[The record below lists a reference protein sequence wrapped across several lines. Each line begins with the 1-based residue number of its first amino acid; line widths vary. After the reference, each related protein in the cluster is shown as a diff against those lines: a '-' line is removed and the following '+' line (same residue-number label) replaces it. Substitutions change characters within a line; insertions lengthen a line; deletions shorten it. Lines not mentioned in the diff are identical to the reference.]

1 MRAGT
6 MTSRAVPVDEVA
18 RAEAADVVTSAGDRR
33 AVTVRM
39 TLDDGSSIDLPDRLG
54 TFLADL
60 VESMAGGAGVSTSVL
75 PEEMTTT
82 VAADVIGVS
91 RPTLVKM
98 IDRGE
103 IAARSVGT
111 HRRLRREDVLAARV
125 TRRDARRI
133 AAQELLEAGEA
144 FD

>member
-1 MRAGT
+1 MHAVTTTG
-6 MTSRAVPVDEVA
+6 RAVPIDEVA
-18 RAEAADVVTSAGDRR
+18 RHEAADVVSAAGDRR
-33 AVTVRM
+33 VTAVTM
-39 TLDDGSSIDLPDRLG
+39 ALDDGSSIALPSRLG

-60 VESMAGGAGVSTSVL
+60 VESMAGGAAVSTRVL
-75 PEEMTTT
+75 PDEMTTT
-82 VAADVIGVS
+82 VAAGVIGVS

-103 IAARSVGT
+103 IAAHRVGT
-111 HRRLRREDVLAARV
+111 HRRLRRDDVLAARA
-125 TRRDARRI
+125 ARRRVRQA

>member
-1 MRAGT
+1 

-111 HRRLRREDVLAARV
+111 HRRLRREDVLAARA
-125 TRRDARRI
+125 TRHDARRI

>member
-1 MRAGT
+1 
-6 MTSRAVPVDEVA
+6 MTSRAVPIDEVA
-18 RAEAADVVTSAGDRR
+18 RAQAADVVTSAGDRR

-103 IAARSVGT
+103 IAARSVGS
-111 HRRLRREDVLAARV
+111 HRRLRREDVLAARA

-133 AAQELLEAGEA
+133 ATQELLEAGEA

>member
-1 MRAGT
+1 

>member
-1 MRAGT
+1 MRVGT
-6 MTSRAVPVDEVA
+6 MTSRAVPIDEVA

>member
-1 MRAGT
+1 
-6 MTSRAVPVDEVA
+6 MTSRAVPIDEVA

-111 HRRLRREDVLAARV
+111 HRRLRREDVLAARA
-125 TRRDARRI
+125 TRHDARRI